1 MGEEKNVEK
10 IELDGKEVGIE
21 RVDLELPAENE
32 PWTFTKRKKLRFK
45 PCTLRL
51 YFDFEGQQEVYS
63 GIKVIERLSG
73 KYSHPSIYK
82 DGQSQVAEMFKKYAN
97 FVNKH
102 PDGLT
107 LKDFLIFLDSK
118 NFKCLMET
126 KDVENSEKKENVR
139 KNFIKEFKTIKKE

>member
-1 MGEEKNVEK
+1 
-10 IELDGKEVGIE
+10 
-21 RVDLELPAENE
+21 
-32 PWTFTKRKKLRFK
+32 LRFK

-51 YFDFEGQQEVYS
+51 CFDYEGQQEVYS

-82 DGQSQVAEMFKKYAN
+82 DGKSQVADMFKKYAN

-107 LKDFLIFLDSK
+107 LSGFLTFLGSK
-118 NFKCLMET
+118 SFKCLMET
-126 KDVENSEKKENVR
+126 RDAGNPEKKQNVR